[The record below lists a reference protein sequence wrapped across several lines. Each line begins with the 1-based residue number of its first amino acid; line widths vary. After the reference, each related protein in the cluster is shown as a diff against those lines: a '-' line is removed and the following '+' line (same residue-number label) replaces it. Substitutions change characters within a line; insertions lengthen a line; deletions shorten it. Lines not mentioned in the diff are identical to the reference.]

1 MTRSLTLL
9 VILLAG
15 AALVLRWPGLD
26 RRPMHNDEGV
36 NAVKFGELWE
46 HKGYKYDPNEHHG
59 PSLFYASLAFERLT
73 GAPDLVHFTDGRLRV
88 VPLLFGLA
96 LIPLLL
102 LVADG
107 IGRQAVAWAAL
118 FTAVSPAMVFYS
130 TYFIHEM
137 LLVCFTFLA
146 LGAAWRYWRTRK
158 LGWMLLA
165 GAGLGLMASTK
176 ETFVITLAAAAI
188 AVLINQAWNRQ
199 LDASGPPGNAPV
211 LNIWHIVAGLATGGV
226 VALLL
231 FSSFFTN
238 ASGPIDAIRTYLPW
252 AHRAA
257 GQSPH
262 VHPWYFYLHRLLF
275 FQVGAGPLWT
285 EALIFFLALIG
296 AAAGFRRH
304 KLAGAN
310 ASFVRFLALYTF
322 LLAAFYSLLAYKT
335 PWCLLSFW
343 HGAVLLAG
351 VGAAVLV
358 HSVSKRPARLV
369 VIGLFLLG
377 GAHLAWEAWR
387 GQTTYAADPR
397 NPYVYAQTSPDVM
410 NLINQIEG
418 LAQADPRDH
427 QLVIKVIAPDQDYW
441 PLPWYLRRFKSVGWW
456 EHVPEDPF
464 APIMIVSAQLGAA
477 LDEKKTHLMVGYF
490 QLRPQVFMELYV
502 QLDLWKQWLAH
513 KANAQPGAQV
523 GTEPNRL

>member
-1 MTRSLTLL
+1 MTRSLTLV

-59 PSLFYASLAFERLT
+59 PSLFYATLALERLT
-73 GAPDLVHFTDGRLRV
+73 GAPDLDHFTDGRLRA
-88 VPLLFGLA
+88 VPVLFGLA

-102 LVADG
+102 LLVDG
-107 IGRQAVAWAAL
+107 IGRQGIAWAAF

-130 TYFIHEM
+130 SYFIHEM

-146 LGAAWRYWRTRK
+146 LGAGWRYWRTRK

-165 GAGLGLMASTK
+165 GAGVGLMASTK

-199 LDASGPPGNAPV
+199 LDASGPPARAPA
-211 LNIWHIVAGLATGGV
+211 LNIWHIIAGLATCCV
-226 VALLL
+226 VALIL
-231 FSSFFTN
+231 FSSFFSN
-238 ASGPIDAIRTYLPW
+238 PSGPIDAVRTYLPW

-262 VHPWYFYLHRLLF
+262 VHPWYFYLQRLLF
-275 FQVGAGPLWT
+275 FRAGSGPFWT
-285 EALIFFLALIG
+285 EALVFFLALVG

-304 KLAGAN
+304 KLGGAN
-310 ASFVRFLALYTF
+310 ASLVRFLALYTF
-322 LLAAFYSLLAYKT
+322 LLAAFYTLLAYKT

-351 VGAAVLV
+351 VGAAVVV
-358 HSVSKRPARLV
+358 HSANKRAARLV

-387 GQTTYAADPR
+387 GQTTHAADPR

-410 NLINQIEG
+410 NLVTQVEG
-418 LAQADPRDH
+418 LAQADPRAH
-427 QLVIKVIAPDQDYW
+427 QLTIKVIAPDQDYW
-441 PLPWYLRRFKSVGWW
+441 PLPWYLRRFKTVGWW
-456 EHVPEDPF
+456 ERVPEDPF
-464 APIMIVSAQLGAA
+464 APIMIVSAQLHAA
-477 LDEKKTHLMVGYF
+477 LDDKKTHLMVGYF

-502 QLDLWKQWLAH
+502 QLDLWKEWLAQTATAPSQA
-513 KANAQPGAQV
+513 KVDTA
-523 GTEPNRL
+523 PNR

>member
-1 MTRSLTLL
+1 
-9 VILLAG
+9 
-15 AALVLRWPGLD
+15 
-26 RRPMHNDEGV
+26 
-36 NAVKFGELWE
+36 
-46 HKGYKYDPNEHHG
+46 
-59 PSLFYASLAFERLT
+59 
-73 GAPDLVHFTDGRLRV
+73 
-88 VPLLFGLA
+88 
-96 LIPLLL
+96 
-102 LVADG
+102 
-107 IGRQAVAWAAL
+107 
-118 FTAVSPAMVFYS
+118 MVFYS
-130 TYFIHEM
+130 SYFIHEM

-165 GAGLGLMASTK
+165 GAGVGLMASTK

-211 LNIWHIVAGLATGGV
+211 LNIWHIVAGLITGGV

-262 VHPWYFYLHRLLF
+262 VHPWYFYLQRLLF

-310 ASFVRFLALYTF
+310 ASLVRFLALYTF

-335 PWCLLSFW
+335 PWCLLTFW
-343 HGAVLLAG
+343 HGALLLAG

-358 HSVSKRPARLV
+358 RSVSKQAPRLV

-410 NLINQIEG
+410 NLITQLEG

-441 PLPWYLRRFKSVGWW
+441 PASLVL
-456 EHVPEDPF
+456 
-464 APIMIVSAQLGAA
+464 APIQISRLVGACPRRSLRADHDCFRPTAGRVGRKENPFDGWLLPVAPASVHGIVRSTGSLEAMA
-477 LDEKKTHLMVGYF
+477 
-490 QLRPQVFMELYV
+490 
-502 QLDLWKQWLAH
+502 
-513 KANAQPGAQV
+513 GAQRQRTFD
-523 GTEPNRL
+523 GAS